1 MMSRAWSTTS
11 VLPRCAQLQRLP
23 GNCSRD
29 RTYATNC
36 KPVRFS
42 TVRNSSPL
50 RVPRARRR
58 NGGVARFLEMQLLHA
73 AVIGFGNG
81 NQITIDLNLFAGL
94 RQMPQQMGHV
104 TADRTYVGAFQIKLR
119 EIV

>member
-11 VLPRCAQLQRLP
+11 VPPRCAQLRRSP
-23 GNCSRD
+23 GNCSVD
-29 RTYATNC
+29 RTYAPNY

-42 TVRNSSPL
+42 TVRNSSL

-81 NQITIDLNLFAGL
+81 NQITINLNLFAGL
-94 RQMPQQMGHV
+94 RELAPQMSHLP
-104 TADRTYVGAFQIKLR
+104 ADRAYIGAFQIKLR